1 MPNGRRRQQNTR
13 HSNHQRNIDGNS
25 VIIASPVSE
34 SVSEPEQD
42 LIVAESYEMTPLDQ
56 EPEYVEDL
64 LQRAH
69 IDKGVYELRIE
80 NLKKRISTLYE
91 YDALAELEVE
101 INIMQ
106 IRFKKLKKQFN
117 TEKKKS
123 EEIQTLNSKYKDKIK
138 YLLIELEK
146 SQKKNKNMN
155 DTIKK
160 VEKSTEELVTVTMT
174 NKQIC
179 SDLTNKLNRVRTELP
194 VNFETPEWNNK
205 HFVNFLIDLTLDE
218 LIKFKF

>member
-13 HSNHQRNIDGNS
+13 HSNHQRNIDSNS
-25 VIIASPVSE
+25 VIIASPVSV
-34 SVSEPEQD
+34 SVSVPEPD

-106 IRFKKLKKQFN
+106 IRFKKLKKQFD

>member
-13 HSNHQRNIDGNS
+13 HSNHQRNLQSNS
-25 VIIASPVSE
+25 VIIASRVSE
-34 SVSEPEQD
+34 REPEQD

-80 NLKKRISTLYE
+80 KLKKRISTLYE

-106 IRFKKLKKQFN
+106 IRFKKLKKQFD

-146 SQKKNKNMN
+146 SQKKNKELN

-160 VEKSTEELVTVTMT
+160 VEKSTKELVTVTII

-179 SDLTNKLNRVRTELP
+179 SDLANKLNRVRTELP

>member
-106 IRFKKLKKQFN
+106 IRFKKLKKQFD

>member
-13 HSNHQRNIDGNS
+13 HSNHQRNLESNS
-25 VIIASPVSE
+25 VIIASPVSV

-42 LIVAESYEMTPLDQ
+42 LIIAESYEMTPLDQ

-106 IRFKKLKKQFN
+106 IRFKKLKKQFD

-179 SDLTNKLNRVRTELP
+179 SDLANKLNRVRTELP

>member
-13 HSNHQRNIDGNS
+13 HSNHQRNLESNS
-25 VIIASPVSE
+25 VIIASPVSV

-106 IRFKKLKKQFN
+106 IRFKKLKKQFD

-179 SDLTNKLNRVRTELP
+179 SDLANKLNRVRTELP

>member
-13 HSNHQRNIDGNS
+13 HSNHQRNLDSNS
-25 VIIASPVSE
+25 IIIASPVSE

-106 IRFKKLKKQFN
+106 IRFKKLKKQFD

-179 SDLTNKLNRVRTELP
+179 SDLANKLNRVRTELP

>member
-13 HSNHQRNIDGNS
+13 HSNHQRNLESNS
-25 VIIASPVSE
+25 VIIASPVSV

-106 IRFKKLKKQFN
+106 IRFKKLKKQFD